1 MLARVAENIYWLSR
15 YLERAENTVRLIK
28 VHSNLLMDMP
38 DLDEHQ
44 SWMPLISIN
53 GQDEE
58 FAELHDQA
66 SETSVNEFLLAD
78 RKNATSLVNAFI
90 AIQINL
96 RSCRDILPKNSY
108 ESINGLCRLVLR
120 QVENAHAQTSLR
132 MKFLNTVEERLQAIS
147 GSLNSNMSHDLAYR
161 FMHLGGYLER
171 ADMTSRIIDVQST
184 RLTATSS
191 TGEIMAIQEQRWVS
205 VLRTLAAYQMYRQQ
219 VRRPVNGK
227 DALVFLL
234 TDKHLPRSYAFC
246 LNHLDES
253 LRRIGVD
260 DTPCK
265 AIAILKQQLDLA
277 DFDLFAQDPIA
288 LHEFLDNLQ
297 LGMLGVSAAISTAY
311 FPPPLSATPEDQ
323 TDSDKPALVEV
334 SE

>member
-58 FAELHDQA
+58 FAELHVTA
-66 SETSVNEFLLAD
+66 SESSVNEFLLAN
-78 RKNATSLVNAFI
+78 RKNPTSLINAFL
-90 AIQINL
+90 AVQINL

-108 ESINGLCRLVLR
+108 ESINSLCRLVLR
-120 QVENAHAQTSLR
+120 QVENTHSQTPLR
-132 MKFLNTVEERLQAIS
+132 MKFLNTVEERLQSVS

-161 FMHLGGYLER
+161 FMRLGGYLER

-184 RLTATSS
+184 RLTATSE

-205 VLRTLAAYQMYRQQ
+205 VLRTLAANQMYRQQ
-219 VRRPVNGK
+219 VRRPVNGH
-227 DALVFLL
+227 DTLAFLL
-234 TDKHLPRSYAFC
+234 TDKHLPRSYHFC
-246 LNHLDES
+246 LDHLEDS
-253 LRRIGVD
+253 MRRIGVD
-260 DTPCK
+260 DTPSD
-265 AIAILKQQLDLA
+265 AIAILKHQLIQA
-277 DFDLFAQDPIA
+277 DFNLLAQDPEA

-297 LGMLGVSAAISTAY
+297 LGMLKVSAAIATAY
-311 FPPPLSATPEDQ
+311 FPPPIHVTPEDQ
-323 TDSDKPALVEV
+323 PESEKPALVEA

>member
-15 YLERAENTVRLIK
+15 YIERAENTVRLIK

-38 DLDEHQ
+38 GLDEHQ

-58 FAELHDQA
+58 FAELHPEA
-66 SETSVNEFLLAD
+66 SES
-78 RKNATSLVNAFI
+78 SVNAFLLVDKENSTSLI
-90 AIQINL
+90 NAFLAIQINL

-120 QVENAHAQTSLR
+120 QIENAHGQTSLR
-132 MKFLNTVEERLQAIS
+132 MKFLNTVEQRLQAIS
-147 GSLNSNMSHDLAYR
+147 GSLNNNMSHGPAYR

-184 RLTATSS
+184 RLTATTA

-205 VLRTLAAYQMYRQQ
+205 VLRTLAADQMYRQH

-227 DALVFLL
+227 DALEFLL

-253 LRRIGVD
+253 MRTIGVD
-260 DTPCK
+260 DKPRE
-265 AIAILKQQLDLA
+265 AIGVLKHQLSLA
-277 DFDLFAQDPIA
+277 DFNLLAGDPVA

-297 LGMLGVSAAISTAY
+297 LGMLSVSAAISTAY
-311 FPPPLSATPEDQ
+311 FPPPMSVILEDQ
-323 TDSDKPALVEV
+323 PDSEKPALVEPSV
-334 SE
+334 